1 MAGVDKRS
9 FDSPDETR
17 TPEKMQLEVVNLGG
31 TTAARMTAQPG
42 WKWSECIKPI
52 VGTEKCQARHV
63 GTIVSGTL
71 HVVHDDG
78 TELDLVAGDA

>member
-42 WKWSECIKPI
+42 WNGPN
-52 VGTEKCQARHV
+52 A
-63 GTIVSGTL
+63 
-71 HVVHDDG
+71 
-78 TELDLVAGDA
+78 